1 MEKAL
6 FRNNLVKKINTRTQ
20 HESAHNSIAKKGQG
34 RNSLAES
41 RDSVSGGVKGQRP
54 LRLLIIG
61 RNITMRTHSPNE
73 TRELAKRLAKELR
86 RGDVLLLWGDLGA
99 GKSEFTRG
107 LAQGLGVTAT
117 VTSPSFTILN
127 VYDDGRIPLYHFD
140 WYRLN
145 SVEELYEMG
154 MEEFLGGDGVAVVE
168 WPSQCPEAIPETH
181 LAIRLTPVDETTRD
195 VTITP
200 MGGFRE
206 ISLEEEQ

>member
-1 MEKAL
+1 MGRFGRGQERVYA
-6 FRNNLVKKINTRTQ
+6 RT
-20 HESAHNSIAKKGQG
+20 
-34 RNSLAES
+34 
-41 RDSVSGGVKGQRP
+41 
-54 LRLLIIG
+54 
-61 RNITMRTHSPNE
+61 
-73 TRELAKRLAKELR
+73 
-86 RGDVLLLWGDLGA
+86 GA
-99 GKSEFTRG
+99 GARRDG
-107 LAQGLGVTAT
+107 NRHQ
-117 VTSPSFTILN
+117 PSFTILN